1 MNTWREG
8 LKATDISLP
17 TSCFLNAMLTSKE
30 MRLLGE
36 MADAKSS
43 AGKGQDELGAPHCTR
58 I

>member
-1 MNTWREG
+1 M
-8 LKATDISLP
+8 DISLP

-30 MRLLGE
+30 IRLLGE

-58 I
+58 M